1 LEAQQKAVYS
11 HVNILNSFGSTTK
24 EYFPNVGERLK
35 IKLNLTQNFKAIV
48 TGHGKTK
55 AYLHRF
61 KII

>member
-35 IKLNLTQNFKAIV
+35 MKLNLTKL
-48 TGHGKTK
+48 HGNSNRTWKNKSIPTP
-55 AYLHRF
+55 
-61 KII
+61 I